1 MYKLR
6 LKPLSRQKLSALIVE
21 CAHLLEVYGTDEEFV
36 LDIDLEEIPEMY
48 EIPKVDKPRVDSHVN

>member
-6 LKPLSRQKLSALIVE
+6 IKNLSRQKLSALIME

>member
-1 MYKLR
+1 M
-6 LKPLSRQKLSALIVE
+6 E

-36 LDIDLEEIPEMY
+36 LDIDIEEIPEMY